1 MAGIISPVV
10 QSGLPEHQDSAQYR
24 AGRFHNLVAGLSG
37 VAILKV
43 IKTRLTA
50 TRLTGSGMVAA
61 DVMPMTNNTRSR
73 SCKQ

>member
-1 MAGIISPVV
+1 MAGIISSVV

-43 IKTRLTA
+43 TKMRLTA

>member
-43 IKTRLTA
+43 RRSAPSSRTA
-50 TRLTGSGMVAA
+50 IRPWWSG
-61 DVMPMTNNTRSR
+61 
-73 SCKQ
+73 